1 MLNNYPAIITA
12 PQRWITEITPSGAVR
27 HVQRLTPDHIIIKLN
42 DIPALIAER
51 AIVTDVL
58 AAAIATAVNCRVG

>member
-1 MLNNYPAIITA
+1 MSSNYPAIITP

-27 HVQRLTPDHIIIKLN
+27 HVQRLTPDHIIIKLD

-51 AIVTDVL
+51 AIVTDGL
-58 AAAIATAVNCRVG
+58 AEAILTAVNRRVG